1 MARHAISSI
10 GALSFKIGDLSAP
23 KPAEAAQ
30 GDVDLSTFAALT
42 TQVDAPAMSE
52 ALNAA
57 VARRPV
63 SLAEAVELLDSAYL
77 GHVIVLW
84 SWALKQ
90 PATPGGD
97 ANDNTMSVRFRSL
110 DGRDRE
116 IEVPYLMF
124 TEPVAVAGALHD

>member
-1 MARHAISSI
+1 
-10 GALSFKIGDLSAP
+10 
-23 KPAEAAQ
+23 
-30 GDVDLSTFAALT
+30 
-42 TQVDAPAMSE
+42 MSE
-52 ALNAA
+52 MLNAA

-63 SLAEAVELLDSAYL
+63 SLAEAVSLLDSAYL

-90 PATPGGD
+90 PGGQGGPSD
-97 ANDNTMSVRFRSL
+97 DTMSVRFRSL